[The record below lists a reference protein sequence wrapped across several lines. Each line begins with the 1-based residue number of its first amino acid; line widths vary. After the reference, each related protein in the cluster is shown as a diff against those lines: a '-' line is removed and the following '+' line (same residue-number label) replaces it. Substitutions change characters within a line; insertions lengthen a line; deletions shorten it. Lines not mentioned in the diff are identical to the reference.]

1 MEELTRTDGM
11 RPTPRFDDWFDRC
24 IGAWTSHRRY
34 LMGPKKSIDNL
45 VTDFETVKRGP
56 NEWAVLW
63 ESDRNQGEMSLVL
76 KGRELHRSRN
86 YFEGEEGTVT
96 LLDRID
102 YDTVVFHSNY
112 GGMHYREEIR
122 FLDDNFRLRQT
133 VGRKED
139 QPYLNTKGIIVV
151 GQYAEYRL

>member
-1 MEELTRTDGM
+1 MEELTRPEIHY
-11 RPTPRFDDWFDRC
+11 PTPRFDDWFDRC
-24 IGAWTSHRRY
+24 VGAWTSHRRY
-34 LMGPKKSIDNL
+34 LMGPKKAIDNL
-45 VTDFETVKRGP
+45 VTDFDIVKRSHD
-56 NEWAVLW
+56 EWAVLW
-63 ESDRNQGEMSLVL
+63 KSDRNEGEMGLVL
-76 KGRELHRSRN
+76 RGRELHRSRN
-86 YFEGEEGTVT
+86 YFEGDAGTIT
-96 LLDRID
+96 TLDRLD

-139 QPYLNTKGIIVV
+139 QPYQNTKGIIVV